1 MNGLRPPIACA
12 FSFQSF
18 LVDVGAFFPVFVCD
32 AQSYFSIMGTR
43 RLIRDRVE
51 IGRFRLRVVS
61 GPDAPLAFD
70 STTSAVTVGSA
81 RGENVC
87 LTDRCVSRHHCVIRV
102 GDEGL
107 ICEDLG
113 STNGTFV
120 AGRRVTSA
128 VLVPGDTI
136 TLGETVI
143 VIEAL
148 DGTISEPLS
157 HNEHFGSVLGR
168 SGAMRYMFAL
178 LERVA
183 PSDATILIEGETG
196 TGKSMLAEAIHLASP
211 RAKMPFVVVDCAAL
225 PRNLIESELFGHE
238 KGSFT
243 GAFENHVGLFESAH
257 GGTILLDEIGELP
270 LDLQPKLLRAL
281 ERRVIRRIGASQ
293 PQPINIR
300 IIAATNR
307 DLRRAV
313 NANRFR
319 SDLWYRLNTV
329 RIVLPPLRER
339 REDIP
344 MLVAALYRE
353 LTGDPHAIPPADMV
367 RPMMRADW
375 PGNVRELRAAV
386 ERALLGAPAAAA
398 LETDIDREEGLSFR
412 TAKTRASSLWER
424 RYLSELLIANGGN
437 ITAAARAGQ
446 MNRSHLSE
454 LLRRHGLTSIANDV
468 SFADEES
475 RG

>member
-1 MNGLRPPIACA
+1 MA
-12 FSFQSF
+12 
-18 LVDVGAFFPVFVCD
+18 
-32 AQSYFSIMGTR
+32 TR

-61 GPDAPLAFD
+61 GPDAPRAFD
-70 STTSAVTVGSA
+70 STTSSVTVGTA
-81 RGENVC
+81 PRENVC
-87 LTDRCVSRHHCVIRV
+87 LTDRCVSGHHCVIRV

-120 AGRRVTSA
+120 AGRRVSSA
-128 VLVPGDTI
+128 VLEPGDTI
-136 TLGETVI
+136 TVGETVI
-143 VIEAL
+143 AVDAL

-157 HNEHFGSVLGR
+157 NHDQFGLVLGR
-168 SGAMRYMFAL
+168 SAAMRHVFAL

-183 PSDATILIEGETG
+183 PSDATVLIEGETG
-196 TGKSMLAEAIHLASP
+196 TGKSMLAEEIHAASP

-243 GAFENHVGLFESAH
+243 GAFDNHVGLFESAN

-281 ERRVIRRIGASQ
+281 ERRVIRRIGASL
-293 PQPINIR
+293 PLPINIR

-329 RIVLPPLRER
+329 RIVVPPLRER

-344 MLVAALYRE
+344 MIVSAMYKE
-353 LTGDPHAIPPADMV
+353 LIGDPHANPPADLV
-367 RPMMRADW
+367 RPLMRAEW
-375 PGNVRELRAAV
+375 RGNVRELRAAV
-386 ERALLGAPAAAA
+386 ERALLGAPAGCFDA
-398 LETDIDREEGLSFR
+398 LDRDGGMSFR
-412 TAKTRASSLWER
+412 TAKTRASSEWER
-424 RYLSELLIANGGN
+424 RYLSELLVANGGN

-454 LLRRHGLTSIANDV
+454 LVRRHGLSSIASDI

-475 RG
+475 RER